1 MRRQHTLPSHPA
13 ALSDV
18 VVMCVSAGRHG
29 NEIAL
34 TSSFK
39 NSETG
44 KKLKTEKHTV
54 YVHMDEASVAGRK
67 HKVRGAKSLSCMDM
81 LYVITGS
88 PLVCTDGP
96 RLHYRGSNQS
106 NVLGP
111 VVLPSHDEI
120 EQVTFA
126 HKKKMLGKF
135 RFEVGGKTDGCEG
148 RLQRADED
156 LEPISFHA
164 FPREIYESLSAT
176 FGVSCWIDLTAMTPA
191 LATVAVCNRTPYVG
205 ITFSPEHSEWL
216 VDKVAANLFTLMQD
230 STHPL
235 YKADLVKILS
245 KANLYL
251 KKSPGGTPGV
261 KPPGAKP
268 PGGKPPGGK
277 PPGGTTPG
285 TPGVTPPGRNGG
297 NAETPSGRK
306 PKAKAKGKKSGLD
319 ILKERLAS
327 MRAGKKGAE
336 AEEEDPDEEED
347 DAEEEEEEED
357 DAEEE

>member
-1 MRRQHTLPSHPA
+1 M
-13 ALSDV
+13 
-18 VVMCVSAGRHG
+18 
-29 NEIAL
+29 
-34 TSSFK
+34 
-39 NSETG
+39 
-44 KKLKTEKHTV
+44 
-54 YVHMDEASVAGRK
+54 
-67 HKVRGAKSLSCMDM
+67 
-81 LYVITGS
+81 
-88 PLVCTDGP
+88 
-96 RLHYRGSNQS
+96 
-106 NVLGP
+106 
-111 VVLPSHDEI
+111 
-120 EQVTFA
+120 
-126 HKKKMLGKF
+126 MLGKF

-235 YKADLVKILS
+235 YKPDLVKILS

-251 KKSPGGTPGV
+251 KKTPGGQPPGGTPPGR
-261 KPPGAKP
+261 KPPGVKP

-277 PPGGTTPG
+277 
-285 TPGVTPPGRNGG
+285 GG
-297 NAETPSGRK
+297 NAETPKPK
-306 PKAKAKGKKSGLD
+306 PKAKARAKKSGLD

-336 AEEEDPDEEED
+336 AEEEDPDEEKD